1 MIEFKQL
8 SYKNFL
14 STGNTP
20 NVIDLNKNKLTL
32 ITSDK
37 NGQGKCVHPETT
49 INILIND
56 KQVLKAFQEFKK
68 GL

>member
-1 MIEFKQL
+1 MIEFKKL

-37 NGQGKCVHPETT
+37 NGQGKCVHPDTRIT
-49 INILIND
+49 IQIDDDEIL
-56 KQVLKAFQEFKK
+56 KK
-68 GL
+68 FIEMKNK